1 MTKRIV
7 AILLTAAIAAA
18 TITACGKTAESPET
32 TSVTVEETETKTE
45 TETVQETTVE
55 ETKYSSSYSKDSYS
69 SSTEKVTCSM
79 CNGTGLVKY
88 YYGSSALEAA
98 MDGHDDYEYGK
109 CTSCDG
115 TGYTYIK
122 TSGSSGYGKKTCPSC
137 GKKVSRL
144 ITKEDDV
151 GVNRTWCSECWYD
164 YEH

>member
-32 TSVTVEETETKTE
+32 TAVTVEETETKTE

-151 GVNRTWCSECWYD
+151 GVNRTWCD

>member
-32 TSVTVEETETKTE
+32 TAVTVEETETKTE

-115 TGYTYIK
+115 TGYT
-122 TSGSSGYGKKTCPSC
+122 
-137 GKKVSRL
+137 
-144 ITKEDDV
+144 
-151 GVNRTWCSECWYD
+151 
-164 YEH
+164 

>member
-32 TSVTVEETETKTE
+32 TAVTVEETETKTE

-98 MDGHDDYEYGK
+98 MDGHDDYEYGNFR
-109 CTSCDG
+109 SWSHE
-115 TGYTYIK
+115 
-122 TSGSSGYGKKTCPSC
+122 SGNRYCNGIYGFHSSGCHHSER
-137 GKKVSRL
+137 SRSAAW
-144 ITKEDDV
+144 KRQFPGDRHHRCNDA
-151 GVNRTWCSECWYD
+151 D
-164 YEH
+164 HKA

>member
-1 MTKRIV
+1 
-7 AILLTAAIAAA
+7 
-18 TITACGKTAESPET
+18 
-32 TSVTVEETETKTE
+32 
-45 TETVQETTVE
+45 
-55 ETKYSSSYSKDSYS
+55 
-69 SSTEKVTCSM
+69 M

-115 TGYTYIK
+115 TVYTYIK